1 MKSNRYRSLCILNGF
16 IKNKYLSE
24 QLENVI
30 YELFGEKYYSQK
42 VRAVIFTLRRN
53 GGFLFDITNNTYT
66 ADQIVTLTPHKIN
79 TDEFIFVN
87 QKTDLK
93 RKR

>member
-1 MKSNRYRSLCILNGF
+1 MESNRYRSLRILNGF
-16 IKNKYLSE
+16 IKNKCLSE

-30 YELFGEKYYSQK
+30 YEVFGEKYYSQK

-53 GGFLFDITNNTYT
+53 GDFLFDVINNTYT
-66 ADQIVTLTPHKIN
+66 AEQILNLTPHKIKN
-79 TDEFIFVN
+79 NAFIFVDH
-87 QKTDLK
+87 KTDLK